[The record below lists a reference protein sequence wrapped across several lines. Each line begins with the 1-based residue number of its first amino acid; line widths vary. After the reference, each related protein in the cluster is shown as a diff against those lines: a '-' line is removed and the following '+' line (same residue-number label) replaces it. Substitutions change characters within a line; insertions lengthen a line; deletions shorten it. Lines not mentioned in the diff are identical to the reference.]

1 MEALISCRQTTSGC
15 ALSSHSRNWVWRAR
29 IPFTF
34 QVAIFM
40 SSIRIAGIEDHFPL
54 AVRLLLPD
62 GHVGPFAGVAF
73 EDGTVAAPRVTDL
86 SAARDLRADRFP
98 RQREAAGERGQHV
111 VADLLWTDQHAAAAG
126 RFGSVGR

>member
-1 MEALISCRQTTSGC
+1 MDALISCRQTTSGC

-40 SSIRIAGIEDHFPL
+40 SSIQIAGIEDYFPL

-62 GHVGPFAGVAF
+62 GHVGPFADVAL
-73 EDGTVAAPRVTDL
+73 EDGMVAAPRVADL
-86 SAARDLRADRFP
+86 SATRDLRTERFP
-98 RQREAAGERGQHV
+98 RQREAAGEGGQHA
-111 VADLLWTDQHAAAAG
+111 VADLLWADQH
-126 RFGSVGR
+126 